1 MSDDGANS
9 DYDAEVAATLA
20 RSLDSLDGAI
30 NYRNW
35 IVSMASPYLDG
46 PILELGAGHGTF
58 TEILV
63 EAASVHALEPDPH
76 GHDRLVQRFG
86 SDDRVTIYE
95 AKVEALDAEPRF
107 GSAVMINVLEHIAD
121 DAKVLIEVHERLEP
135 GGHLVIFVPAFKML
149 FSRFDSML
157 GHIRRYR
164 KPALV
169 SLAETAGFEI
179 AESRYVNLPGFFS
192 WLILVRLLRQVPT
205 GKLTVKIFDRVIVP
219 AVRFVESRMRPPF
232 GQSIL
237 LVARK
242 H

>member
-1 MSDDGANS
+1 MPDDSAN
-9 DYDAEVAATLA
+9 DDHEDLVAATLA
-20 RSLDSLDGAI
+20 SSLDSLDDAI

-35 IVSMASPYLDG
+35 IIAMAQPYLAG

-63 EAASVHALEPDPH
+63 ENGSVHALEPDPQS
-76 GHDRLVQRFG
+76 HDRLVRRFG
-86 SDDRVTIYE
+86 ADARVTVYE
-95 AKVEALDAEPRF
+95 SKIEGLAAEPRF

-121 DAKVLIEVHERLEP
+121 DDKVLFEVHERLER
-135 GGHLVIFVPAFKML
+135 GGYLVVFVPAFEVL

-157 GHIRRYR
+157 GHVRRYR
-164 KPALV
+164 KPALMT
-169 SLAETAGFEI
+169 LAEGASFEI

-205 GKLTVKIFDRVIVP
+205 GTTTVKIFDRMIVP
-219 AVRFVESRMRPPF
+219 VVRALESRVRPPF

-242 H
+242 P